1 MLEFAEELARLR
13 RELLR
18 LRDRAAP
25 GAGGGEAEMRTPEE
39 ERPPHY

>member
-1 MLEFAEELARLR
+1 MLEFAEELTRLR

-18 LRDRAAP
+18 LRERTAP
-25 GAGGGEAEMRTPEE
+25 GAGGGEAEERSPVE